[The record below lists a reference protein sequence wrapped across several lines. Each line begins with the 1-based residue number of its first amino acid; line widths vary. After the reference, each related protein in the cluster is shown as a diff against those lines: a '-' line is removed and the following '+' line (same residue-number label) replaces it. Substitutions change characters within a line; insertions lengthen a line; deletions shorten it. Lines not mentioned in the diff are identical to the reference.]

1 MTARTPAPHAQQA
14 PRAKTVCGAAA
25 GALGGLGSLACAIS
39 MILAGLG
46 VGASAAS
53 AGMAGMERSG
63 SAPHGLLGLLRHA
76 GPALLIA
83 SIVLVAAALA
93 VRRPT
98 AAVPAL
104 LAGAVL
110 YAGMYSQSNTGVM
123 YTAIALGYTAWAG
136 LFLWT
141 RKRNRAGAR
150 QKTGTDIQHQH
161 M

>member
-1 MTARTPAPHAQQA
+1 MTARTPAGPAERP
-14 PRAKTVCGAAA
+14 PRTKTVCCAAA
-25 GALGGLGSLACAIS
+25 GAAGGLGSLACAIS

-53 AGMAGMERSG
+53 AGMAGMDQPG
-63 SAPHGLLGLLRHA
+63 STPRGLLGLLRHA

-83 SIVLVAAALA
+83 SIVLVAVALA
-93 VRRPT
+93 LRRPAT
-98 AAVPAL
+98 AFPAL

-110 YAGMYSQSNTGVM
+110 YVGMYSQSNAAVM

-141 RKRNRAGAR
+141 RRHSSHEEAR
-150 QKTGTDIQHQH
+150 QEAGIDQSLI
-161 M
+161 

>member
-1 MTARTPAPHAQQA
+1 MTARTPAQRVEQA
-14 PRAKTVCGAAA
+14 PRAKTVCCAAA
-25 GALGGLGSLACAIS
+25 GAAGGLGSLACAIS

-46 VGASAAS
+46 AGASAAS
-53 AGMAGMERSG
+53 AGMAGMNQPG
-63 SAPHGLLGLLRHA
+63 STPHGLLGLLRRA

-83 SIVLVAAALA
+83 SIVLVTVALA
-93 VRRPT
+93 LRRPA

-110 YAGMYSQSNTGVM
+110 YAGMYSQSNAALM

-141 RKRNRAGAR
+141 RKRSRHEAR
-150 QKTGTDIQHQH
+150 QGSGK
-161 M
+161 